1 MGPSKTCTRIGIA
14 SSSGML
20 RVTVP
25 PRRSWLLILLEIAVF
40 LVGAIWVYGLWARTS
55 LLFHVLFIW
64 GFVSASLALIYQLSV
79 TQAVEFD
86 SQRIT
91 VCKEIRGWERKKE
104 YSVENCSQLEWSRGS
119 EGHPPALNCK
129 VGWRTVKLCEDLSE
143 DESIEI
149 LAALQRGLP
158 EVAQKVCS
166 CPNLK
171 EHFLTLGLDKQ
182 K

>member
-1 MGPSKTCTRIGIA
+1 
-14 SSSGML
+14 ML
-20 RVTVP
+20 RVTIP

-55 LLFHVLFIW
+55 LWFHVFFVW

-79 TQAVEFD
+79 TQTIEFD

-91 VCKEIRGWERKKE
+91 VCKEIHGWERKKE
-104 YSVENCSQLEWSRGS
+104 HSVEDCSELEWSEGS
-119 EGHPPALNCK
+119 EGRPTALNCK

-149 LAALQRGLP
+149 LAALQRSLP
-158 EVAQKVCS
+158 DVAQKVCS
-166 CPNLK
+166 YPNLK
-171 EHFLTLGLDKQ
+171 EQFLTLGLDKQ